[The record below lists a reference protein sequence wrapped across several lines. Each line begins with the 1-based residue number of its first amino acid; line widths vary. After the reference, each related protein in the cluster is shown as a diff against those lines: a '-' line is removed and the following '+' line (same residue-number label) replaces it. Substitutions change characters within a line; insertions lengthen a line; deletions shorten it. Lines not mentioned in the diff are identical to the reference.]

1 MDKNQVITV
10 EERGNRLLEKKEIA
24 DALRMSPR
32 SVENFMRRG
41 EIPYI
46 RIGRLV
52 RFSLPDVLEA
62 VKNRGQCNHS
72 TSREW

>member
-72 TSREW
+72 TPREW